1 MPTDDVGVWLYA
13 VISGAEDQIG
23 DLIGVAGEPVRLV
36 AGGDLSAVVGTVP
49 LNEFGEEPL
58 RRHLEDLDWLA
69 AAARAHD
76 HVISAVAQWRPVLPV
91 TMATL
96 YLNDEGIRSLLATRS
111 SHFLAALDRV
121 TGRDEVGVKAYADP
135 AALAGKDEGAAGGQ
149 QQKGEQRSGTAYLM
163 KRKRQLT
170 SQEQAYRVAAAEAER
185 LHGELLSHAIDGKR
199 KPASDPSLSGR
210 DAWTVLNGTYLVDR
224 AEVDAF
230 RKVVAA
236 LQESSPG
243 IELEVTG
250 PWPPYSFAGDVVSS

>member
-13 VISGAEDQIG
+13 VIGGAGDRVG
-23 DLIGVAGEPVRLV
+23 DLTGVAREPVRLL
-36 AGGDLSAVVGTVP
+36 AGGDLTAVVGTVP

-76 HVISAVAQWRPVLPV
+76 HVISAVARSRPVLPV
-91 TMATL
+91 TMATV
-96 YLNDEGIRSLLATRS
+96 YLNDEGVRHLLTTRRTQ
-111 SHFLAALDRV
+111 FVAALDRV

-135 AALAGKDEGAAGGQ
+135 AALAANHPGAQ
-149 QQKGEQRSGTAYLM
+149 QRTGEQRSGTAYLM
-163 KRKRQLT
+163 KRKRQLA
-170 SQEQAYRVAAAEAER
+170 SQEQAYRVAAVEAER

-230 RKVVAA
+230 GKVVAA

-250 PWPPYSFAGDVVSS
+250 PWPPYSFAGDVMSS